1 MAINAV
7 SEWRNEAA
15 IMEKLVTPPF
25 IILWGTVRNAYA
37 HVIRIFSNIIFTYLI
52 SSILQIRAI

>member
-37 HVIRIFSNIIFTYLI
+37 DVIRIFPKMIFTYLI
-52 SSILQIRAI
+52 STTLQI